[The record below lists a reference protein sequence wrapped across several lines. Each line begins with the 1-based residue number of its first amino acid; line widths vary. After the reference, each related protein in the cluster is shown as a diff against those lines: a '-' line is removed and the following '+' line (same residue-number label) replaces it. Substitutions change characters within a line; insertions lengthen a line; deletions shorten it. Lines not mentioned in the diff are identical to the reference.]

1 MHIYMYNICKVV
13 SSFII
18 FMLFHSNAGIHLF
31 FLMAVL
37 SALWLPVLS
46 WMTCFLRLS
55 LCC

>member
-1 MHIYMYNICKVV
+1 MHIYMFNICKVV

-31 FLMAVL
+31 LKAVL
-37 SALWLPVLS
+37 SALWLLVLS
-46 WMTCFLRLS
+46 WMTCFLGLS